1 MVRINLRPKQQQNL
15 PGKFKQFLYSIKFLI
30 NVNIQTLHEENKKK
44 NTRLHRYV
52 TVGKTTDM
60 IKFVMEGILSL
71 ASLTAWSGAEH
82 SHCGHFC

>member
-1 MVRINLRPKQQQNL
+1 MQK
-15 PGKFKQFLYSIKFLI
+15 
-30 NVNIQTLHEENKKK
+30 TKK

-71 ASLTAWSGAEH
+71 ASLTAWSGVEH
-82 SHCGHFC
+82 LHCGHFC